1 MGGNERRRQGTF
13 RCRIGR
19 QVIKDSI
26 PRALLSSVGVVAVL
40 AGVGAARTDGNAA
53 RFAVAQETI
62 TDASIGVPQTYP
74 GQIALHARGDTWYST
89 WGSRTYHGDIFA
101 TSDDSTGF
109 GGKCNSNVVVNE
121 LAGAVP
127 GALSLA
133 HENCMISFGA
143 KATKGDYGDGRSWK
157 TDGIISVSGT
167 LYLFVSRQQNGS
179 GGWPNGFQPSGNASI
194 IASSDGGRTWSN
206 GFGVHGAAN
215 GAAPRLAKGPD
226 GTRAIQATFRGSS
239 FATAQFISYGQDDG
253 PASTAD
259 GGNKYVYAIS
269 TDGYVYDGS
278 SMILGR
284 VPRSEIGKLAA
295 ADWQFYTGQPGGDG
309 QSPADWS
316 GNPGDAQPILTA
328 AHQLSESSVQYIPGL
343 KQYVMTDSY
352 YPFARSWGYSSNG
365 GGVSQTTWVFY
376 EAPHP
381 WGPWTKFFTAPAT
394 ECYFTCTPQTAG
406 QLGLY
411 APALVSKFT
420 GMGGLTGVIFTSGDF
435 SAHNQSRPDDPLLY
449 MLHAFPVT
457 FGTSGQAIVD
467 DAAAF
472 PAGSTDWQVRYGA
485 EGYFDATTHGSD
497 VPGDSA
503 SYTFTGTSISWIG
516 PKNNDQG
523 IANVSIDGGTP
534 RPVDT
539 YSRTQQTE
547 RVLFTASGLAP
558 GQHAITIQVTAR
570 KSASSSGT
578 RQEIDAFIIS
588 D

>member
-13 RCRIGR
+13 RCRIGG

-133 HENCMISFGA
+133 HENCMTSFGA

-239 FATAQFISYGQDDG
+239 FATAQFISYGQDDD

-381 WGPWTKFFTAPAT
+381 WGPWTKFFSAPAT

-435 SAHNQSRPDDPLLY
+435 SAHNQSRPDDQLLY

-539 YSRTQQTE
+539 YSRLQQTE